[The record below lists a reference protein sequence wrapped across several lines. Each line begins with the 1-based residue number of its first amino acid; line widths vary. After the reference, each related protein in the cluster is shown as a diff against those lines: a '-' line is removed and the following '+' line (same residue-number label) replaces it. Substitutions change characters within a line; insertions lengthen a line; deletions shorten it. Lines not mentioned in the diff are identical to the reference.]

1 MADNDSVF
9 SFLFY
14 FIPVYIYIYSC
25 PACWHRAVLEA
36 DIIRRHHFCSGVVGL
51 PCLSCK
57 AATSSENFFAVCTW
71 HRMVCHIQGESNNT
85 ESIGVPGHAVCIT
98 STYLSISQD
107 LGLLSPSEVAR
118 GTCIIGHS
126 HGSDQC
132 SGIPTDWPQGGLRS
146 AVADRRY
153 HWNWGHRHCHG
164 L

>member
-9 SFLFY
+9 HFC
-14 FIPVYIYIYSC
+14 FISYQYIYIFLSSLLAPC
-25 PACWHRAVLEA
+25 RAGS
-36 DIIRRHHFCSGVVGL
+36 RHHSTSPFLLGCGRFVS
-51 PCLSCK
+51 LSCK
-57 AATSSENFFAVCTW
+57 AAHLRRTFFAVCTW
-71 HRMVCHIQGESNNT
+71 HRMACHIQGESNNT

-107 LGLLSPSEVAR
+107 LGLLSPSKVAR

-132 SGIPTDWPQGGLRS
+132 LGIPADWPQGGLRS

-153 HWNWGHRHCHG
+153 HWNWGHCHCHG